1 MNGQKIWTS
10 LAAHAKFGIL
20 IARTRGDVSKHRG
33 ISYFIIPMDL
43 PGIEV
48 RPIREMTGEAL
59 FNEVFFTDVR
69 VPAENLIGEEHL
81 GWGMAKTTLANER
94 VSLSTGGG
102 LQWGY
107 GPSARDL
114 VQLIARSGRTARP
127 DACGSAWSTR
137 SSRARSSAI
146 TACA

>member
-1 MNGQKIWTS
+1 
-10 LAAHAKFGIL
+10 
-20 IARTRGDVSKHRG
+20 
-33 ISYFIIPMDL
+33 MDD

-48 RPIREMTGEAL
+48 RPIRSMTGEGGFG

-69 VPAENLIGEEHL
+69 VPAENLIGEENL

-114 VQLIARSGRTARP
+114 VAQYREQRRTRRKDRNARPSSTRTSKARSCGTT
-127 DACGSAWSTR
+127 ACG
-137 SSRARSSAI
+137 
-146 TACA
+146 